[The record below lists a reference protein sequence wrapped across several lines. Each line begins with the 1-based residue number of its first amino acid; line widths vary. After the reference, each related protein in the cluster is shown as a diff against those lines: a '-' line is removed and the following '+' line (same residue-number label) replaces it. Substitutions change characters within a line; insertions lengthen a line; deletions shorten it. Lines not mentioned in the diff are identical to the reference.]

1 MDIVNKISLNLETC
15 TVYGKGYYTIKP
27 IFNDTEYRAY
37 YMIETSKTWDSM
49 VEWCVNMFGPVSI
62 DVTKPGIWNPDQPWY
77 VNNAKFFIRDE
88 KTICCFY

>member
-1 MDIVNKISLNLETC
+1 MTL
-15 TVYGKGYYTIKP
+15 GKGIICKIYDIPYYTIKP
-27 IFNDTEYRAY
+27 VFDDNGYRAY
-37 YMIETSKTWDSM
+37 DMIETSKTWDSM

-88 KTICCFY
+88 KNYMLFLLRWS

>member
-1 MDIVNKISLNLETC
+1 MVFLNTSIG
-15 TVYGKGYYTIKP
+15 TVYGKPYYTIKP

-37 YMIETSKTWDSM
+37 DMIETSKTWDSM

-77 VNNAKFFIRDE
+77 ANNAKFFIRDE
-88 KTICCFY
+88 KNYMLFLLRWS